1 MRTVTIVA
9 AALATLALAAFAAPA
24 QAKLAAPGGQFPSG
38 SVPGPPAAGAAKS
51 GWSIAPTPNPRA
63 PTGQLLFGTCATAS
77 SCTAVGTYV
86 KASGVG
92 ATLAERT
99 DGSGWRIQP
108 TPNPPG
114 AKVSSLAGVAC
125 TTPSACTAVG
135 DSITGSGIARTLVE
149 RWDGRRWGIQPT
161 PNPAGAPQ
169 AFLIA
174 VACTSSSSCTSVG
187 YAATSSGTPV
197 SLAERWDG
205 ARWQIEPTPNP
216 SGAQFS
222 VLNGV
227 SCTAPSACTAVGQTS
242 RGILAERWDGSGWR
256 IQQTPNPPSGG
267 GGLLG
272 VACTSPSSC
281 TASGFSNSGT
291 LAERWDGARWQIQPT
306 PNPSGAQFAFLNGIG
321 CSSGSACSAVG
332 AYLTSSGAFVT
343 MAERWNGSEWSTQ
356 PTPNPAG
363 ALGDFLFAV
372 ACPSSSDCTALGYA
386 HGSGT
391 PQTLA
396 QRWNGTRWLLQP
408 TPNPTGGSE
417 STFGGIACPARS
429 TCFAAGSGANA
440 ALVERWNGTA
450 WRIQPVPT
458 LPGAGLSAVSCS
470 SPSACISVG
479 VSDSGTL
486 AERWDGD
493 TWTILPTPNPPG
505 GGVQSGLLSVSCLSP
520 SACLAAGAYFTA
532 GSQSKTLAEWWNGK
546 EWAILPTP
554 NPAGAVQSFFN
565 GVNCTSPSACTA
577 TGEQHSASG
586 IAHTLAER
594 WDGATWTIQP
604 TPNPAKVQ
612 FASLGGVACTG
623 PSACVAV
630 GGSDRGSLV
639 ERWDG
644 TAWQIQPAPTPPGG
658 GLLNG
663 VVCPAPA
670 ACTAVGFTF
679 TSSGGMILAERWNGT
694 AWHIQPTPLLAAAH
708 DVSLPAVACPERT
721 ACTAVG
727 GYENDGPTSVTL
739 AERWPGDT
747 GAGQP
752 AARGPAAPGRAG
764 ADCAL
769 PLLVSFGFEA
779 ALQRL
784 PSLRPGSRM
793 TISTSLRPTSP
804 GPPSLTWCRVR

>member
-9 AALATLALAAFAAPA
+9 ATLAALALAAFAAPA
-24 QAKLAAPGGQFPSG
+24 QAKLAAPGGQYPVG
-38 SVPGPPAAGAAKS
+38 SARAPASAGAGKS

-63 PTGQLLFGTCATAS
+63 PTGQLLFGTCTTAS

-92 ATLAERT
+92 ATLAERS

-149 RWDGRRWGIQPT
+149 RWDGHSWGIQPT

-174 VACTSSSSCTSVG
+174 VACTSSSSCTAVG
-187 YAATSSGTPV
+187 YAVTSTGTLV

-205 ARWQIEPTPNP
+205 T
-216 SGAQFS
+216 
-222 VLNGV
+222 
-227 SCTAPSACTAVGQTS
+227 
-242 RGILAERWDGSGWR
+242 
-256 IQQTPNPPSGG
+256 
-267 GGLLG
+267 
-272 VACTSPSSC
+272 
-281 TASGFSNSGT
+281 
-291 LAERWDGARWQIQPT
+291 RWQIQPT
-306 PNPSGAQFAFLNGIG
+306 PNPSGAQFAFFSGIG
-321 CSSGSACSAVG
+321 CSSGPACSAVG
-332 AYLTSSGAFVT
+332 AYVTSSGDFVT
-343 MAERWNGSEWSTQ
+343 MAERWNGSEWSSQ

-391 PQTLA
+391 PLTMA
-396 QRWNGTRWLLQP
+396 QRWNGARWLLQP
-408 TPNPTGGSE
+408 TPNPTGAAE
-417 STFGGIACPARS
+417 SAFGGIACPARS

-458 LPGAGLSAVSCS
+458 LSGAALSAVSCS
-470 SPSACISVG
+470 SPSACIAVG
-479 VSDSGTL
+479 LSASGNL
-486 AERWDGD
+486 AERWNG
-493 TWTILPTPNPPG
+493 TRWAIQPIPTPAG
-505 GGVQSGLLSVSCLSP
+505 AHGSGLLGISCT
-520 SACLAAGAYFTA
+520 SATNCLAAGAYNTTS
-532 GSQSKTLAEWWNGK
+532 SQDGPVLPLTERWNGSR
-546 EWAILPTP
+546 WTILPTP
-554 NPAGAVQSFFN
+554 NPAGAVQTFLG
-565 GVNCTSPSACTA
+565 GVSCTSPSACTA

-586 IAHTLAER
+586 VVHTVAER
-594 WDGATWTIQP
+594 WDGASWTIQA
-604 TPNPAKVQ
+604 TPNPAQVQ

-644 TAWQIQPAPTPPGG
+644 TAWHIQPAPTPSGG

-663 VVCPAPA
+663 VACPAPA

-679 TSSGGMILAERWNGT
+679 TGSGGMILAERWNGT
-694 AWHIQPTPLLAAAH
+694 AWHIQPTPLLPAAH
-708 DVSLPAVACPERT
+708 DVSLPAVACPERA

-727 GYENDGPTSVTL
+727 GYENDGPGSVTL

-747 GAGQP
+747 GSRQQP

-769 PLLVSFGFEA
+769 PLLVTPGLEA
-779 ALQRL
+779 ALQRP
-784 PSLRPGSRM
+784 PSLRPGSRI
-793 TISTSLRPTSP
+793 TISTGPRATSP
-804 GPPSLTWCRVR
+804 GPPSRTWCRVR